1 MKIFVLL
8 SRIPWPLEKGDK
20 LRAFNQVKQLSKKH
34 EIILCALNTYRK
46 ADKQA
51 AFKALQPYCV
61 SVTFVDLSWMGILL
75 NLVKAWLNGKPLQSG
90 YFYSRAAAGKIEKLL
105 QQHQPDVIY
114 GQLIRVAE
122 YIRHIDLPKAI
133 DYQDVFSMG
142 MKRRMQ
148 VSGWIAKPFFMAEY
162 LRLQRYEAAIFSD
175 FDIKTIISEPDRLL
189 IPHPKRHEILIVPNG
204 VDQDF
209 FKPMDVEKKYDLV
222 FTGNMAYPPNVNA
235 VEFLANDIMPRVWKI
250 RPETR
255 LLIAGATPDAKV
267 RAAASKNIIVS
278 GWMDD
283 IRNAYASSRVFIAPM
298 RIGTGL
304 QNKLLEA
311 MSMGLPC
318 ITTSLAKKA
327 LLAKENEDILVADD
341 ADKLAKQVI
350 ELLTNQTLASKL
362 AANGNALVHQYYDW
376 EAATAGLESAMTK
389 LFSEQAN

>member
-20 LRAFNQVKQLSKKH
+20 LRAFNQIKQLSKRH
-34 EIILCALNTYRK
+34 EIVLCALNTDRK

-61 SVTFVDLSWMGILL
+61 SVTFIDLSLSGILI
-75 NLVKAWLNGKPLQSG
+75 NLLKAWLNGKPLQSG
-90 YFYSRAAAGKIEKLL
+90 YFYARNAANKIDKLL
-105 QQHQPDVIY
+105 QHHKPDMIY

-122 YIRHIDLPKAI
+122 YIRHKNIPKAL

-148 VSGWIAKPFFMAEY
+148 VASWLAKPFFLAEY
-162 LRLQRYEAAIFSD
+162 LRLQRYEASIFDD
-175 FDIKTIISEPDRLL
+175 FDIKTIISEPDRFL
-189 IPHPKRHEILIVPNG
+189 IPHPKRDAILIVPNG

-209 FKPMDVEKKYDLV
+209 FAPRATEKKYELV

-235 VEFLANDIMPRVWKI
+235 VEFLANDIMPKVWKLK
-250 RPETR
+250 PHAK

-267 RAAASKNIIVS
+267 KAAASKNIIVS

-283 IRNAYASSRVFIAPM
+283 IREAYASSKVFIAPM

-311 MSMGLPC
+311 MSMQLPC

-327 LLAKENEDILVADD
+327 LFAVENQEILVADD
-341 ADKLAKQVI
+341 ASGLAKNI
-350 ELLTNQTLASKL
+350 ISLLDDTAFADQL
-362 AANGNALVHQYYDW
+362 AANGHLLVNRHYDW
-376 EAATAGLESAMTK
+376 EAATFKLENAM
-389 LFSEQAN
+389 LQLLANKEN

>member
-34 EIILCALNTYRK
+34 EIVLCALNTYRK

-61 SVTFVDLSWMGILL
+61 SVTFVDLSWSGILL
-75 NLVKAWLNGKPLQSG
+75 NLLKAWLNGKPLQSG
-90 YFYSRAAAGKIEKLL
+90 YFYSQRAARKIEKLL
-105 QQHQPDVIY
+105 QQHQPDLIY

-122 YIRHIDLPKAI
+122 YIRHARQPKAI

-148 VSGWIAKPFFMAEY
+148 VSAWLAKPFFLAEY
-162 LRLQRYEAAIFSD
+162 LRLQRYEAAIFND
-175 FDIKTIISEPDRLL
+175 FDIKTIISEPDRFL
-189 IPHPKRHEILIVPNG
+189 IPHPKRDEILIVPNG

-209 FKPMDVEKKYDLV
+209 FKPMSAEKKYDLV

-235 VEFLANDIMPRVWKI
+235 VEFLANDIMPLVWKT
-250 RPETR
+250 RPETQ

-283 IRNAYASSRVFIAPM
+283 IRDAYASSKVFIAPM

-311 MSMGLPC
+311 MSMELPC

-327 LLAKENEDILVADD
+327 LLANDKEDILVADD
-341 ADKLAKQVI
+341 AVGLAKHI
-350 ELLTNQTLASKL
+350 LNLLSNKSLANQLAI
-362 AANGNALVHQYYDW
+362 NGHRLVLQHYDW
-376 EAATAGLESAMTK
+376 EAATAGLESAMAQLLNEK
-389 LFSEQAN
+389 EY